1 MQGGE
6 EYKSSNLRHFVI
18 IELLD
23 EHQNEND
30 DSLLD
35 VVLPRW
41 S

>member
-6 EYKSSNLRHFVI
+6 EYKSSNLQYFVVI
-18 IELLD
+18 KMLH
-23 EHQNEND
+23 EHQDKNG